1 MRAKNMQKLTDQV
14 KAARPGVVVYGIGDA
29 AHQKQSSDH
38 NEDDTPGVRTPQT
51 DADNVKEHRAVD
63 VMLGSNFSRND
74 GNLLVQSLVTDPT
87 NRGRVSLVIFD
98 GFEYSAR
105 TNFRKVA
112 RTSDKHPDHVHVSG
126 AASDDDNDAPW
137 NLDFDASVP
146 PQAEQPLDVDG
157 ELGPKTVTKWQKVMG
172 TTVDGK
178 IDADDSQL
186 VRAVQEKLKATVN
199 HRLVV
204 DGQGIYQN
212 GKFYK
217 TVAALQQYLGSPV
230 DGRLSVPKS
239 QAVKALQ
246 RRLNEN
252 RF

>member
-51 DADNVKEHRAVD
+51 DADNVKEHPAVD

-146 PQAEQPLDVDG
+146 PQ
-157 ELGPKTVTKWQKVMG
+157 KVMG

>member
-1 MRAKNMQKLTDQV
+1 MRAKNMQKMTDQA
-14 KAARPGVVVYGIGDA
+14 KAMYPGITVYGIGDA
-29 AHQKQSSDH
+29 AHKAQSSDH
-38 NEDDTPGVRTPQT
+38 NEDDTSGVRTPQT
-51 DADNVKEHRAVD
+51 DSDNLKEHRAID
-63 VMLGSNFSRND
+63 LMLGASFTRQKASTFVKD
-74 GNLLVQSLVTDPT
+74 LVSKPENQARL
-87 NRGRVSLVIFD
+87 SLVIFD
-98 GFEYSAR
+98 GFEYSKR
-105 TNFRKVA
+105 TGFTKVA
-112 RTSDKHPDHVHVSG
+112 RSTDKHTDHVHASG
-126 AASDDDNDAPW
+126 LAADDDNESEWVFSNP
-137 NLDFDASVP
+137 SSY
-146 PQAEQPLDVDG
+146 PQAEEELEVDG
-157 ELGPKTVTKWQKVMG
+157 ELGPKTITKWQKVMG

-178 IDADDSQL
+178 IDDEDSQL

-204 DGQGIYQN
+204 DGHGIVQD

>member
-1 MRAKNMQKLTDQV
+1 
-14 KAARPGVVVYGIGDA
+14 
-29 AHQKQSSDH
+29 
-38 NEDDTPGVRTPQT
+38 
-51 DADNVKEHRAVD
+51 
-63 VMLGSNFSRND
+63 
-74 GNLLVQSLVTDPT
+74 
-87 NRGRVSLVIFD
+87 
-98 GFEYSAR
+98 
-105 TNFRKVA
+105 
-112 RTSDKHPDHVHVSG
+112 
-126 AASDDDNDAPW
+126 
-137 NLDFDASVP
+137 
-146 PQAEQPLDVDG
+146 
-157 ELGPKTVTKWQKVMG
+157 
-172 TTVDGK
+172 
-178 IDADDSQL
+178 
-186 VRAVQEKLKATVN
+186 VQEKLKATVN